1 MHVEI
6 GDHVRMT
13 SDSTG
18 AVLLDL
24 ERGVYLAL
32 NRSGAAIWTG
42 LAEGREPSQIAATL
56 AERHARPAEEMERDV
71 NGFLGELAR
80 RGLVQIRG

>member
-13 SDSTG
+13 SDATG

-24 ERGVYLAL
+24 DRGVYLAL
-32 NRSGAAIWTG
+32 NRSGAAIWSE
-42 LAEGREPSQIAATL
+42 LAAGHEPAEIATTL
-56 AERHARPAEEMERDV
+56 AARHARPAPDV
-71 NGFLGELAR
+71 EQDVRGFVNELAR
-80 RGLVQIRG
+80 RGLVRIRG